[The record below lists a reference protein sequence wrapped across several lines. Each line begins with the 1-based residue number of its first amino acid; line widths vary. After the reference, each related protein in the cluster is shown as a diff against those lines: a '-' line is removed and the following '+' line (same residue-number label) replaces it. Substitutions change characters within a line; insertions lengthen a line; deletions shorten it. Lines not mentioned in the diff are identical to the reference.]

1 MTVQTREELE
11 TLIDQVTSELIGL
24 YDIAEK
30 KRQMIGRARAAL
42 KALELGWALGRTVLY
57 VPNVVGEAP
66 MLFKE
71 IRRSKVE
78 GDEEFYALC
87 VSLNPDGSEGSLVAM
102 LPIEVNDDIRVFPNL
117 DAYYE
122 QFPPLAP
129 PESEEKEESS
139 SANEEALNDIEIIYP
154 EEKEFD
160 DGTNQQSGERAPE
173 TSEEASEGAK
183 SSQEGSTGTAEGTDG
198 TGHQS

>member
-11 TLIDQVTSELIGL
+11 TLIDQVVTELINL

-42 KALELGWALGRTVLY
+42 KALELGWVLGQTVLY
-57 VPNVVGEAP
+57 MPNVVGEAP

-71 IRRSKVE
+71 IQRSKVE
-78 GDEEFYALC
+78 DDEFYALC
-87 VSLNPDGSEGSLVAM
+87 VCINPDGSERGLAI
-102 LPIEVNDDIRVFPNL
+102 LAPIEVHDNIRVFPNL

-122 QFPPLAP
+122 QFPPLTP

-139 SANEEALNDIEIIYP
+139 SANEEALNDIEIVYP

-160 DGTNQQSGERAPE
+160 NGTNQQSGEHSAE
-173 TSEEASEGAK
+173 TSEETSEGAQG
-183 SSQEGSTGTAEGTDG
+183 SQEGSTGTAEGTDS
-198 TGHQS
+198 TEHQG

>member
-11 TLIDQVTSELIGL
+11 TLIDQVVTELINL

-42 KALELGWALGRTVLY
+42 KALELGWVLGQTVLY
-57 VPNVVGEAP
+57 MPNVVGEAP

-71 IRRSKVE
+71 IQRSKVE
-78 GDEEFYALC
+78 DDEFYALC
-87 VSLNPDGSEGSLVAM
+87 VCINPDGSERGLAI
-102 LPIEVNDDIRVFPNL
+102 LAPIEVNDNIRVFPNL

-122 QFPPLAP
+122 QFPPLTP

-139 SANEEALNDIEIIYP
+139 SANEEALNDIEIVYP

-160 DGTNQQSGERAPE
+160 NGTNQQSGEHSAE
-173 TSEEASEGAK
+173 TSEETSEGAQG
-183 SSQEGSTGTAEGTDG
+183 SQEGSTGTAEGTDS
-198 TGHQS
+198 TEHQG

>member
-1 MTVQTREELE
+1 MTIQTKEELE
-11 TLIDQVTSELIGL
+11 TLIDQVTTELIGL

-30 KRQMIGRARAAL
+30 KRQVIGRARAAL
-42 KALELGWALGRTVLY
+42 KALELGWVLGQTVLY
-57 VPNVVGEAP
+57 IPNVVGEAP

-78 GDEEFYALC
+78 GDEEFYGLC

-129 PESEEKEESS
+129 PENEEKEENSS
-139 SANEEALNDIEIIYP
+139 VNEEALNAIEIIYP
-154 EEKEFD
+154 EEKEFEN
-160 DGTNQQSGERAPE
+160 GTNQQSGERTTE
-173 TSEEASEGAK
+173 TSEEASEGAQ
-183 SSQEGSTGTAEGTDG
+183 SSQEGSTGAEEGTDSSE
-198 TGHQS
+198 HQS